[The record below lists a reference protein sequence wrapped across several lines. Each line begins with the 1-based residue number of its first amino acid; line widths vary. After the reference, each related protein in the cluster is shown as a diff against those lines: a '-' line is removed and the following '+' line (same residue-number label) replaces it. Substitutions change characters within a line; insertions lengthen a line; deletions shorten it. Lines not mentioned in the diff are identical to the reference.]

1 VFEVYDMASKQKYD
15 LALLVRL
22 SSLNEI
28 VGQRLNGP
36 WPFLKEDLA
45 CDIWETVE
53 MVRLPDLLLF
63 QLGGQSRTHTSS
75 WCLPGT
81 LYSLLYTDSKDLL
94 QA

>member
-1 VFEVYDMASKQKYD
+1 MESLKDQYHAHHLSWELSVQIYGSVFEVYDMASKQKYD

-45 CDIWETVE
+45 WDIWETVE

-63 QLGGQSRTHTSS
+63 QLVSDRF
-75 WCLPGT
+75 P
-81 LYSLLYTDSKDLL
+81 
-94 QA
+94 